1 MDLFGEKPA
10 KLLSKLVT
18 TSVQPIDV
26 DNFVYHIPGIEAY
39 GEWLVLFSSFQKL
52 IQTLPPSAPLT
63 SYIQNSF
70 TTSGFSLW
78 MVLLLLSI
86 LFYLRAIIGQQAR

>member
-26 DNFVYHIPGIEAY
+26 GNFVYHIPGIEAY
-39 GEWLVLFSSFQKL
+39 GEWLVLF
-52 IQTLPPSAPLT
+52 
-63 SYIQNSF
+63 
-70 TTSGFSLW
+70 
-78 MVLLLLSI
+78 
-86 LFYLRAIIGQQAR
+86 